1 MSGSGRVETSAPALT
16 SRCGYG
22 CEMVAIRLLVVLLFV
37 TSGGASFVDALDR
50 GMASRAGVVHGIAGL
65 GGRCL
70 GRA

>member
-1 MSGSGRVETSAPALT
+1 MSGGGRVETSAPALT

-22 CEMVAIRLLVVLLFV
+22 CEMVAIRLLVVLLLV
-37 TSGGASFVDALDR
+37 TSGGTSFVDALDR
-50 GMASRAGVVHGIAGL
+50 GMAGGAGVVHGVAGL